1 MIWLLL
7 SYFIINIVLKR
18 RKAKRESRGLEGDI
32 DNETRKREE
41 AVIMAKIERVFEKI
55 QRIVAIFWRVIA
67 GIVIAPI
74 CAIAVAIL
82 ATIFDIAFGK
92 DASIFLFEKIDFL
105 GEFFNNYGA
114 TATTFSLVI
123 ALIPLLYIAYLAIVL
138 LAKAKHYHW
147 VLWSALILWV
157 ATISTAII
165 CNRELIWPKE
175 NAKTK
180 RNFSNFID
188 KERGESMRI
197 KIEPI
202 SESIKADSAQN

>member
-67 GIVIAPI
+67 GIVIAPV
-74 CAIAVAIL
+74 CAIAVTIL

-92 DASIFLFEKIDFL
+92 DASILLFEKIDFL

-114 TATTFSLVI
+114 TATTSSLVI

-138 LAKAKHYHW
+138 LAKAKHCYW

-175 NAKTK
+175 NAKAK

-202 SESIKADSAQN
+202 SENIKADSAQN

>member
-18 RKAKRESRGLEGDI
+18 RKAKRENRGLEGDI

-67 GIVIAPI
+67 GIVIAPV
-74 CAIAVAIL
+74 CAIVV
-82 ATIFDIAFGK
+82 TIIDTIIDIAFGK
-92 DASIFLFEKIDFL
+92 GASIFLFERIDFL
-105 GEFFNNYGA
+105 GEFFNSYGA
-114 TATTFSLVI
+114 ATTTFSLIIV
-123 ALIPLLYIAYLAIVL
+123 LIPLLYIAYLAIVL
-138 LAKAKHYHW
+138 LAKAKHCYW

-175 NAKTK
+175 IAKTE
-180 RNFSNFID
+180 SNFANYLD

-197 KIEPI
+197 EIEPMP
-202 SESIKADSAQN
+202 ESIKADSTQN

>member
-67 GIVIAPI
+67 GIIIAPV
-74 CAIAVAIL
+74 CAIAVTIL

-114 TATTFSLVI
+114 AATTFSLVI

-138 LAKAKHYHW
+138 LAKAKHYYW

-175 NAKTK
+175 NAKAK

>member
-67 GIVIAPI
+67 GIVIAPV
-74 CAIAVAIL
+74 CAIAVTIL

-92 DASIFLFEKIDFL
+92 DASILLFEKIDFL

-114 TATTFSLVI
+114 AATTFSLVI
-123 ALIPLLYIAYLAIVL
+123 ILIPLLYIAYLAIVL
-138 LAKAKHYHW
+138 LARAKHCYW
-147 VLWSALILWV
+147 VLWSALILWI

-175 NAKTK
+175 NAKAK

>member
-1 MIWLLL
+1 
-7 SYFIINIVLKR
+7 
-18 RKAKRESRGLEGDI
+18 
-32 DNETRKREE
+32 
-41 AVIMAKIERVFEKI
+41 MAKIERVFEKI

-67 GIVIAPI
+67 GIVIAPV
-74 CAIAVAIL
+74 CAIAVTIL

-92 DASIFLFEKIDFL
+92 DASILLFEKIDFL

-114 TATTFSLVI
+114 TATTSSLVI

-138 LAKAKHYHW
+138 LAKAKHCYW

-175 NAKTK
+175 NAKAK

-202 SESIKADSAQN
+202 SENIKADSAQN